1 MIKEKLI
8 TMIESVEVNGFSR
21 KVSRFSI
28 EKTKKEGWLDKI
40 YIGLKTDFVSE
51 TGEDPVDEDKL
62 YNKWYFRFYNKFIA
76 EFTDSDEDYI
86 SMCDNNTKVNFY
98 TDWVSKLEY
107 DIRGIYLWVNLA
119 EMEAYLRDKKI
130 NKLLE

>member
-8 TMIESVEVNGFSR
+8 ALIESVEVNGFSR

-28 EKTKKEGWLDKI
+28 EKTKKEGWLDKV

-62 YNKWYFRFYNKFIA
+62 YNKWYFRFYNKFIN